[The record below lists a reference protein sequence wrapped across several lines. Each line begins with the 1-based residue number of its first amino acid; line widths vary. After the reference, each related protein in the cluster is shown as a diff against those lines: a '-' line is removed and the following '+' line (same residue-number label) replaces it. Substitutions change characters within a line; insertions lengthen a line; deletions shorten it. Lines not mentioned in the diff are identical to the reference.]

1 MPSRLAVVAVAV
13 AAAVAIAVAVVVV
26 GPLACGVDGPQPRPP
41 TADHTGVR
49 PLPGGAGVPV
59 DAVHHE
65 LVRIEQPFHPNDD
78 YAIVIDAWV
87 ASGTLVDVRM
97 GWVDTG
103 AGDAR
108 SRFGKGV
115 RRHVDVE
122 HVQPEP
128 RSWRISL
135 VSGDVRRHLAI
146 TLDRDDRPAVWA
158 TIDAQGGAARC
169 RVTAGRLVARR
180 LLGVP
185 VGLER
190 LEVECADGTHG
201 TVRAGDDPMPDGG

>member
-1 MPSRLAVVAVAV
+1 MLRDGDVPAD
-13 AAAVAIAVAVVVV
+13 AI
-26 GPLACGVDGPQPRPP
+26 
-41 TADHTGVR
+41 
-49 PLPGGAGVPV
+49 
-59 DAVHHE
+59 HHE

-87 ASGTLVDVRM
+87 AAGRLVDVRM

-103 AGDAR
+103 AGHAR

-122 HVQPEP
+122 HAQPDP
-128 RSWRISL
+128 WSWRITL
-135 VSGDVRRHLAI
+135 VSGDARRQLAI
-146 TLDRDDRPAVWA
+146 VLDPGDPQAPPAVWA
-158 TIDAQGGAARC
+158 MIDAESGSARC
-169 RVTAGRLVARR
+169 RVVAGRLIARR

-190 LEVECADGTHG
+190 MEVECADGTRG
-201 TVRAGDDPMPDGG
+201 AVREGDDPTPAGG

>member
-1 MPSRLAVVAVAV
+1 MPSRFL
-13 AAAVAIAVAVVVV
+13 VAVVVSRV
-26 GPLACGVDGPQPRPP
+26 TACGVDGPRPHP
-41 TADHTGVR
+41 PAAGRGAEVTVARGAD
-49 PLPGGAGVPV
+49 VPA
-59 DAVHHE
+59 DAIHHE

-87 ASGTLVDVRM
+87 ATGTLVDVRM

-115 RRHVDVE
+115 RRHVDVD
-122 HVQPEP
+122 HAQPDP
-128 RSWRISL
+128 RSWRITL
-135 VSGDVRRHLAI
+135 VSGDARRNLAI
-146 TLDRDDRPAVWA
+146 VLDPDDRPVVWA
-158 TIDAQGGAARC
+158 MIDTESGAARC

-180 LLGVP
+180 LLGLP

-190 LEVECADGTHG
+190 LEVECADGTRG
-201 TVRAGDDPMPDGG
+201 TVRGGDDPISAGG

>member
-1 MPSRLAVVAVAV
+1 VAR
-13 AAAVAIAVAVVVV
+13 
-26 GPLACGVDGPQPRPP
+26 G
-41 TADHTGVR
+41 AD
-49 PLPGGAGVPV
+49 VPA

-87 ASGTLVDVRM
+87 ALGALVDVRM

-122 HVQPEP
+122 HVQPDS
-128 RSWRISL
+128 RSWRITL
-135 VSGDVRRHLAI
+135 VSGDARRTLAI
-146 TLDRDDRPAVWA
+146 VLGPDDRPAVWA
-158 TIDAQGGAARC
+158 LVDSDTESGAARC

-180 LLGVP
+180 LLGLP

-190 LEVECADGTHG
+190 LEVECADGTRG
-201 TVRAGDDPMPDGG
+201 TVRAGDDPMPAGG